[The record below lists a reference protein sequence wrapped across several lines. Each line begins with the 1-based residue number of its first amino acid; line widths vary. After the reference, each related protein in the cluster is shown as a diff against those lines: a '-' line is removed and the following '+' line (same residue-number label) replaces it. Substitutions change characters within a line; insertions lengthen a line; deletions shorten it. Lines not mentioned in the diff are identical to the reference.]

1 MGPVLSRIWEVRRAE
16 WSDVSTSD
24 DGSSEHA
31 SHTQAEDEPSN
42 GDRNSI
48 SILPDDLLLKI
59 FSFLDV
65 VSLCRCAQVSRDLE
79 LSCFA
84 WKQLAARLSL

>member
-31 SHTQAEDEPSN
+31 SYTQAEDEPSN

-48 SILPDDLLLKI
+48 SILPDDLLLKYVCTQAMWGGGGGGGGGGDRTLCWD
-59 FSFLDV
+59 SEAV
-65 VSLCRCAQVSRDLE
+65 VYDGGRY
-79 LSCFA
+79 
-84 WKQLAARLSL
+84 